1 MSLVKKTLEA
11 SETDSNFDFDSYL
24 VDLIIKD
31 AKSINNKNTNFSPS
45 FNEVDEAYHLK
56 PNIKPNKIF
65 LENTIVNT
73 TQHNNSL
80 LKKLNIT
87 TRNDSAKFSSKSSNS
102 KSTTHSITS
111 KKRKNSE
118 LETSDWKR
126 KYKTGAEDDSEL
138 NKPNNNTDKQQK
150 GIAKGRGFMEEGAD
164 RLDKYFNKNY
174 NPNLDADNFDD
185 TNMDIYVENLIE
197 FAEEKKKE
205 KKEAKKKKKEE
216 NRKKKELEK
225 EEKSRLKKLKKKSD
239 KREEKEVV
247 CVDSQSD
254 SDDSKY
260 RRKDTNSKS
269 NFDDGKQ
276 KDADIFIPL
285 DVKKP
290 IRLDLPTK
298 W

>member
-45 FNEVDEAYHLK
+45 FNELDEAYHLK

-138 NKPNNNTDKQQK
+138 NKLNNNTDKQQK

-185 TNMDIYVENLIE
+185 TNM
-197 FAEEKKKE
+197 
-205 KKEAKKKKKEE
+205 
-216 NRKKKELEK
+216 ELEK

-239 KREEKEVV
+239 KREEKEVI